1 MTDLCKNVSDIKKN
15 IFNHILYEFEMYL
28 DSYML
33 FSITSPSNID
43 KQLWNNVLI
52 ECHSIHLRILLEFFK
67 KIDPECGTKDHS
79 DKKRK
84 NKGKSTIT
92 TRTIFNNPTSLDL
105 DITSEMKQPLNKALG
120 HLTTERHLQ
129 GSELSH
135 NLIKVINKMFKE
147 EIPSRIK
154 KCVELLLHKTS
165 VKAEF
170 SDDLN
175 HPEIQARLNNLIQ
188 RFERF
193 EK

>member
-1 MTDLCKNVSDIKKN
+1 MTTFNYSPLDMKKN

-67 KIDPECGTKDHS
+67 KKKIDSECGTKDHS
-79 DKKRK
+79 DRK

-92 TRTIFNNPTSLDL
+92 TRTIFDNPTSLDL

-120 HLTTERHLQ
+120 HLTTERYQQ